1 MNLKKHVIASVAISS
16 SCIADLHS
24 SRLPRYA
31 RNDKTTILLSI
42 TAQTTP
48 QNIYEKAGSSQCP
61 YNS

>member
-1 MNLKKHVIASVAISS
+1 MNLKKHVIASVATSS

-31 RNDKTTILLSI
+31 RNDKRTVLLSI
-42 TAQTTP
+42 TQTTP
-48 QNIYEKAGSSQCP
+48 QNIYEKAVLSRYP